1 MTFISEEIWTLVTDN
16 RLVETDIICV
26 QTTKVVFD
34 KKHDK
39 KRCALAKRGYD
50 DLSFDTSYAMTCSFS
65 DDVVSRR
72 WYDAYFNEC
81 YSMLFKWM
89 AIPFS

>member
-1 MTFISEEIWTLVTDN
+1 MTFISEEIHVWTLVTDN

-39 KRCALAKRGYD
+39 KRCALAKRDYD
-50 DLSFDTSYAMTCSFS
+50 WF
-65 DDVVSRR
+65 VI
-72 WYDAYFNEC
+72 WH
-81 YSMLFKWM
+81 
-89 AIPFS
+89 